1 MLRHCEKCRDI
12 ISDALLNLCCD
23 NKKICRYRNFPFQFE
38 SKIDYVVTEG
48 KHVVTIKK
56 FVATETS
63 LFKLSLKLIML
74 Q

>member
-1 MLRHCEKCRDI
+1 MSRHCEKCCDI

-23 NKKICRYRNFPFQFE
+23 NKKIWRDINFAFQFE

-48 KHVVTIKK
+48 KHVVTIKN
-56 FVATETS
+56 FVAIETS